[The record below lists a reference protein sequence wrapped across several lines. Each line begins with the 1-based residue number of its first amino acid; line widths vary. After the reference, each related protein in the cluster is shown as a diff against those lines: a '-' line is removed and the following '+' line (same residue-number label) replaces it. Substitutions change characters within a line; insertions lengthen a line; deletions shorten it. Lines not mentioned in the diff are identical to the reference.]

1 MIARN
6 INGDLMLVGED
17 EFEEIL
23 SKEEVDKFVTD
34 HQESM
39 TKNKTVANTT
49 ATKWQDEL

>member
-6 INGDLMLVGED
+6 INGDVMLIGED

-23 SKEEVDKFVTD
+23 SKEEVDKLVTD

-39 TKNKTVANTT
+39 TKNKTIANT
-49 ATKWQDEL
+49 TKWQDEL